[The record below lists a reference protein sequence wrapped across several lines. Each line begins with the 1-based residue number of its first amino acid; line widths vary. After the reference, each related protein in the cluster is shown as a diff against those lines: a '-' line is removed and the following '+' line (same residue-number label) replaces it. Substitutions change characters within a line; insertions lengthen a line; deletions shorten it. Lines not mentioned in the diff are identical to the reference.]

1 MLPLFRLVTVIFHA
15 SIFTDAALSLSLST
29 EECAKEKERE
39 RERISN
45 RVERESVG
53 SEKYR
58 SNSVKFDMEV
68 VERLQFL
75 VSTNVRIAS
84 PSLLP
89 SVGNNEAGGTISR
102 TIYRIYIPTL
112 FEFALVPRNNR
123 Q

>member
-1 MLPLFRLVTVIFHA
+1 MLRSLPTL
-15 SIFTDAALSLSLST
+15 LSLSLSLYRRVR
-29 EECAKEKERE
+29 ERERERE

-102 TIYRIYIPTL
+102 TIYRIYIYRL
-112 FEFALVPRNNR
+112 SLNSLSSREIIDNDRESQR
-123 Q
+123 W